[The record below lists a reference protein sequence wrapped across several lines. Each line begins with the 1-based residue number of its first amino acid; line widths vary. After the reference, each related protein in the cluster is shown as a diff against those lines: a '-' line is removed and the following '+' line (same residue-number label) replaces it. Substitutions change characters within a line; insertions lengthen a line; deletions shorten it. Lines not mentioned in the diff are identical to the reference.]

1 MKANKK
7 LAISGAFTVDVAL
20 HHDDRGV
27 FREWFWK
34 EECPFDIAQ
43 GNMSVSKA
51 NVIRGLHVSVHKLG
65 QSKWI
70 TCTSGAITDVIVD
83 LRPKSDTFLTVEKIP
98 ISANSG
104 TIICIPSGVAHGFIS
119 HKDETTVVYLVSS
132 KYSPGDEVT
141 LNPMDTQLNIDWGV
155 KDFIVSDRDRSALS
169 LDNFLKKYKQA
180 LADQI

>member
-1 MKANKK
+1 MKAQRK
-7 LAISGAFTVDVAL
+7 LTINGAFTQDVTL

-43 GNMSVSKA
+43 GNMSVSRA
-51 NVIRGLHVSVHKLG
+51 NVIRGLHVSVHNLG

-98 ISANSG
+98 ISAESG
-104 TIICIPSGVAHGFIS
+104 TVICIPSGVAHGFIS

-132 KYSPGDEVT
+132 KYSPGDEVI
-141 LNPMDTQLNIDWGV
+141 LNPLDTQLNIDWGV
-155 KDFIVSDRDRSALS
+155 KDWIISDRDRNALS
-169 LDNFLKKYKQA
+169 LTAFLNTYEEA
-180 LADQI
+180 LEGQH